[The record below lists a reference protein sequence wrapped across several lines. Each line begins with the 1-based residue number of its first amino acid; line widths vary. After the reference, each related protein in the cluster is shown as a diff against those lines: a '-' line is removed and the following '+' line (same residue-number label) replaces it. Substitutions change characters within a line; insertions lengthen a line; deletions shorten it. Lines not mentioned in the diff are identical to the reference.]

1 MFLCEGE
8 KDPCMCP
15 SGCSGCLFCRY
26 IEETMI
32 KCCTQPRNMF
42 LLQKNRILWIRWLD
56 ASDCIITVLIP
67 FLAMAYILGKKSN
80 IYFKMLS
87 DEQHRTDYSRLL
99 SLVIRFME
107 KKRNKNPELVRHHS
121 SVFVSYNLYVISYVM
136 IFYILLSYEL

>member
-1 MFLCEGE
+1 
-8 KDPCMCP
+8 
-15 SGCSGCLFCRY
+15 
-26 IEETMI
+26 
-32 KCCTQPRNMF
+32 
-42 LLQKNRILWIRWLD
+42 
-56 ASDCIITVLIP
+56 
-67 FLAMAYILGKKSN
+67 MAYILGKKSN

-107 KKRNKNPELVRHHS
+107 KKWNKNPELVRHHS